1 MSSEISLTADY
12 VKSLEEK
19 NVGLSV
25 PYYKLKEW
33 FAKNKKI
40 FFDCEKPDKSSCLQ
54 LILEKSDISAFKIF
68 FIVKENE
75 SYRLMDVSF
84 RNLGKETLEHF
95 IERYERQLKSMTKLG
110 LQSRKIEYVETVGY
124 SYEV

>member
-1 MSSEISLTADY
+1 MSSEISLTVDY

-19 NVGLSV
+19 HDGLSV
-25 PYYKLKEW
+25 PYYQLKEW
-33 FAKNKKI
+33 FAKKQKI
-40 FFDCEKPDKSSCLQ
+40 FFDCEKTDKLICLEP
-54 LILEKSDISAFKIF
+54 ILEKTDFSAFKVF
-68 FIVKENE
+68 FVVKENG
-75 SYRLMDVSF
+75 SYRFMDVRF

-95 IERYERQLKSMTKLG
+95 IERYEHQLESMTKLS